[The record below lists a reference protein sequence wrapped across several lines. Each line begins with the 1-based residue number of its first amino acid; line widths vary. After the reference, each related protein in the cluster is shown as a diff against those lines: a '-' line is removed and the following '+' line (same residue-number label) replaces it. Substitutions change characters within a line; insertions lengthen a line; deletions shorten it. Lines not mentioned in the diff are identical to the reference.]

1 MRKSVVSINPNVF
14 GAPGEHQVRG
24 GGDEGDGREG
34 EGGCSPSY

>member
-1 MRKSVVSINPNVF
+1 MWKFVVSIHLSVF
-14 GAPGEHQVRG
+14 GAAGEHQVRG